1 MLWLSLFSSWC
12 CLSLH
17 LLHYNARY
25 GASDYLLLLHSRGK
39 WSNFCPKRLPMPGPV
54 IGASHTMPLLVS
66 LNFWFLK
73 LTTGGSLVLA
83 GCYGDNPTWIW
94 IRTKSPPRFNV
105 QLKHNGQMEV
115 YTLSYV
121 QLGKNPRW
129 AFVHCIEVVKM
140 FALVML
146 ILQDIVVRVK
156 D

>member
-1 MLWLSLFSSWC
+1 MSDTHPKYLCSGQVYFRHDAAC
-12 CLSLH
+12 
-17 LLHYNARY
+17 HYTCYTNARY
-25 GASDYLLLLHSRGK
+25 DASDYLLLLHSRGK

-121 QLGKNPRW
+121 QLGKNPR
-129 AFVHCIEVVKM
+129 
-140 FALVML
+140 
-146 ILQDIVVRVK
+146 
-156 D
+156 